1 METLRGVGIER
12 VKATVWGA
20 FFTAILGVL
29 IVVGSRNVQR
39 RLDLRSDDN

>member
-29 IVVGSRNVQR
+29 IVVGSRNLGAVFK
-39 RLDLRSDDN
+39 LVP